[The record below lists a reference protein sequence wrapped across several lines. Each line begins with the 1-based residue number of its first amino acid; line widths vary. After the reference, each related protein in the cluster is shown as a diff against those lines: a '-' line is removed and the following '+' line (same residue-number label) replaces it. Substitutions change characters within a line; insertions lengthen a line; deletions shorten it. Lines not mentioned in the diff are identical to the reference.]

1 MTMISKFGKATPS
14 KTANTGF
21 QLNPSYIYDIELR
34 IQTANWMKQSIR
46 NLQTS
51 VQKPDSER

>member
-1 MTMISKFGKATPS
+1 MNSKFGKTNPP

-34 IQTANWMKQSIR
+34 IQASNWMKQSIR
-46 NLQTS
+46 NNQTLA
-51 VQKPDSER
+51 QKPN